1 MKPKLVRSITFSLRI
16 TEKYT
21 NNSNI
26 FHFRNWIG
34 AHWSNPHTIDGATY
48 TRFRVILLRVRW
60 CEGA

>member
-1 MKPKLVRSITFSLRI
+1 MNQKLVRSITFSLRI

-48 TRFRVILLRVRW
+48 TRGLD
-60 CEGA
+60 